1 MMQELS
7 LTTKRTVAPPRGG
20 ARDFDAAREL
30 ELTLIQRATSG
41 DARAA
46 RTLVEAHYGSMYGL
60 ALRMI
65 GDGTE
70 AEDLVQEAFA
80 RAFHRLH
87 QFDATY
93 RLSTWLHRIVL
104 NSCRDHLKSPRRRER
119 PSTAPL
125 EPSPESTESPADPM
139 VDGQRARRL
148 HDALQELR
156 PKHREIIVLKDVL
169 ELSYDEISGVT
180 GTPITGL
187 KIRAIRA
194 RARLRK
200 LLEKKL

>member
-1 MMQELS
+1 ML
-7 LTTKRTVAPPRGG
+7 KRTAAPARNG
-20 ARDFDAAREL
+20 ARDCEAAREL
-30 ELTLIQRATSG
+30 ELTLIRRAASG
-41 DARAA
+41 DACAA
-46 RTLVEAHYGSMYGL
+46 RTLVEQHHGGMYKL

-65 GDGTE
+65 GDGAE

-80 RAFHRLH
+80 RAFQRID

-125 EPSPESTESPADPM
+125 EPTPEDVELQADPM
-139 VDGQRARRL
+139 VDAQRARRL
-148 HDALQELR
+148 HHALDELR
-156 PKHREIIVLKDVL
+156 PKYREIIVLKDLL
-169 ELSYDEISGVT
+169 ELSYDEIRDVT

-194 RARLRK
+194 RTRLRK

>member
-1 MMQELS
+1 V
-7 LTTKRTVAPPRGG
+7 TTKRTAAPPRSG
-20 ARDFDAAREL
+20 ASDCSAAREL
-30 ELTLIQRATSG
+30 EVALIRRATSG

-46 RTLVEAHYGSMYGL
+46 RALVEAHHGSMYKL
-60 ALRMI
+60 ALRMVD
-65 GDGTE
+65 DGTE

-80 RAFHRLH
+80 RAFRRLD
-87 QFDATY
+87 QFDEAY

-125 EPSPESTESPADPM
+125 EPSAEGEEPQHDPM
-139 VDGQRARRL
+139 VDDQRARRL
-148 HDALQELR
+148 HHALDELR
-156 PKHREIIVLKDVL
+156 PKYREIIVLKDVL
-169 ELSYDEISGVT
+169 ELSYHEIRDVT